1 MLSSM
6 FLRMVALIGILV
18 GAVVATAETRAWW
31 TVALAVA
38 GLIIAAGLIAASVR
52 RLLGE
57 DDEVDSQERG
67 PRRFTAFSIA
77 AIAAVVLAV
86 TLPVD
91 ESAAV
96 STARP
101 TAAAAADTVRSF
113 LAAAVLDDDAY
124 AACQY
129 LTTAEQQRVAQLAGD
144 GQTCRD
150 ALSAT
155 QPSFGG
161 IQSEGALHAL
171 SLHVL
176 IDDGTA
182 DVTATPHGQAAAH
195 FVLQRTTAAEAATFE
210 APSAA
215 WRIADGA
222 TAVLHPDR
230 ATPPI
235 VLDWR
240 QGP

>member
-1 MLSSM
+1 MLTNM
-6 FLRMVALIGILV
+6 LLRIIALVAILV
-18 GAVVATAETRAWW
+18 GAVVATAQTRAWW

-38 GLIIAAGLIAASVR
+38 GLLIATYLTAASMR
-52 RLLGE
+52 RLLAV
-57 DDEVDSQERG
+57 DDDADPQEPGR
-67 PRRFTAFSIA
+67 RRFAALSIA

-113 LAAAVLDDDAY
+113 LATAVLDDNAY

-129 LTTAEQQRVAQLAGD
+129 LTAAEQQRVAELAGGD
-144 GQTCRD
+144 QTCRD

-155 QPSFGG
+155 QPSLDA
-161 IQSEGALHAL
+161 IRSEGALHAL
-171 SLHVL
+171 ALHAA
-176 IDDGTA
+176 IRDGAA
-182 DVTATPHGQAAAH
+182 DVTASPPGRATVR
-195 FVLQRTTAAEAATFE
+195 FVLVRTTSAQAATFE
-210 APSAA
+210 APPAA

-222 TAVLHPDR
+222 TAVLHR
-230 ATPPI
+230 
-235 VLDWR
+235 
-240 QGP
+240 